1 MSLAGHG
8 LATHN
13 RPRTTYFDFMSDFAR
28 SRLGVEPTELSKIA
42 DYRELFAVLLAL
54 LPPRHSPEEKWVK
67 KKINE

>member
-1 MSLAGHG
+1 
-8 LATHN
+8 
-13 RPRTTYFDFMSDFAR
+13 MSDFAR